1 MRRHTATLIL
11 AALLLTACVPTET
24 PTRSDKPAATKQQA
38 AVGLTAKPAEFK
50 PTVLHRGGDYT
61 SVTVTVT
68 NRSTKDMS
76 VNPFYFKVTDTEGGV
91 HRPELGMDEDQI
103 DTLTLAP
110 GEHVTGSI
118 TVKGTVTPASVTF
131 ADVLGTSVR
140 ASVS

>member
-1 MRRHTATLIL
+1 MRRHTATAIL
-11 AALLLTACVPTET
+11 ATLLLTACVPTQT
-24 PTRSDKPAATKQQA
+24 PAADKPAAATKQA
-38 AVGLTAKPAEFK
+38 AIGLTAKPAAFK

-61 SVTVTVT
+61 SVAVTVT
-68 NRSTKDMS
+68 NRGKQDVS

-91 HRPELGMDEDQI
+91 HRPELGMDENQI